1 MRRPLAGLGIV
12 VAIAAAPA
20 ALNATAGG
28 PGLPAAG
35 SFGGLDST
43 YMPLEPVLA
52 VLALL
57 AWLLWGYVVVAVLL
71 RVIAIIIARR
81 TGSTA
86 LVRATDRFAPRP
98 LRRLVDLAVGGVF
111 LASTFSGGR
120 AVALPAPASAIAV
133 VAPAHPAPAEL
144 PPKKEVKRYV
154 VRPGDSLWAIAE
166 RELGSGFRWKE
177 IFKENRGRA
186 FPDGRC
192 LENPRLIHP
201 GWILRLPANGIRPE
215 AEQNNGKPPKE
226 DSSPAPEPASPT
238 PDVSAEAPAP
248 TPEAERTLEAEPSL
262 ESSNAVGPG
271 EAASERP
278 PVADV
283 SPGPSAPVVKLPSG
297 AIVATSFACGVL
309 SAELLT
315 RLRRRRARRP
325 LAGEQDLEIPERL
338 VRDLRHAGAAPTAAP
353 IDVAIDEVVAAWHA
367 HTGRWPRILAAIE
380 GRRKIEV
387 VIDAVERA
395 LPKPSGGQMS
405 PALRF
410 ERSGSVVRAEVRGPF
425 PMRLRRVATPMQR
438 GLLAPL
444 GHAGSKTA
452 VHVGVL
458 GAGVISIDGP
468 DGIELV
474 RQMILSLATEASTDD
489 LQFALLGADFPTI
502 ADLPHV
508 WRRADWDG
516 AGDAIQEIQAE
527 FIRRARLFQ
536 REGIEDISE
545 HLAEHGDEH
554 LPGILIVAVEPPA
567 PMRSVLDAIAHE
579 APRFGAATLAIGWRP
594 SLTGIHI
601 DADQDAL
608 AVETDLPIPPRLA
621 PFTLD
626 QETIRDAERLIRQ
639 VALDEATGAS
649 VEDSSTDE
657 GGVPPDNVTVLDTRL
672 PEPPTPPHA
681 PEQPPELVLDVTA
694 VRPLAI
700 ATGDHVPPPG
710 KAAIHCLG
718 HLKVTRDGKSRP
730 KGWHTKSRELLAY
743 LIAHPEGA
751 TKERITA
758 DLWPDE
764 NDANT
769 LQNLFNKAVYNI
781 RRQVREPNDVGEY
794 VIREDDFVRLQDDAW
809 WIDVFAFTR
818 LLAEAERPRDD
829 EVAKLRQALALYRG
843 HFCGDTYY
851 SWAEPTRE
859 RYRALFTRG
868 SASLAEI
875 LSSSSQH
882 DEALE
887 ILDRAIEA
895 DTLCEDLWRRA
906 MTIEYRLGRRAAALD
921 RYNRLRALL
930 ATELNVEPDPETQ
943 RLVRV
948 GVPNADPSTLR
959 EHAAALASEVHT

>member
-1 MRRPLAGLGIV
+1 MRRLLAGLGIV
-12 VAIAAAPA
+12 AAVAAAPV

-52 VLALL
+52 VLAQL
-57 AWLLWGYVVVAVLL
+57 AWLLWAYVVVAVLL
-71 RVIAIIIARR
+71 RVIAIVIARR

-111 LASTFSGGR
+111 LASTFPVGR
-120 AVALPAPASAIAV
+120 AVALPAPAPAIAV
-133 VAPAHPAPAEL
+133 VAPTHSAPAKL

-186 FPDGRC
+186 FPNGRC

-201 GWILRLPANGIRPE
+201 GWTLRLPANGIRPE
-215 AEQNNGKPPKE
+215 AEQNHGKPPKE
-226 DSSPAPEPASPT
+226 ASSPTLGPASPT
-238 PDVSAEAPAP
+238 PDASAEAPAP
-248 TPEAERTLEAEPSL
+248 TLEAEQTLDAEPSL
-262 ESSNAVGPG
+262 GSSTAGEPA

-278 PVADV
+278 DASDV
-283 SPGPSAPVVKLPSG
+283 SPRPSAPVVKLPSG

-387 VIDAVERA
+387 VIDAAERA

-410 ERSGSVVRAEVRGPF
+410 ERAGPVVRAEVRGPF

-452 VHVGVL
+452 VHIGVL
-458 GAGVISIDGP
+458 GAGVISIEGP
-468 DGIELV
+468 DRIELV

-489 LQFALLGADFPTI
+489 LQVAILGADPPTI
-502 ADLPHV
+502 AGLPHV
-508 WRRADWDG
+508 WRKADWDG

-536 REGIEDISE
+536 REGVEDISE

-594 SLTGIHI
+594 SLRGIHI

-626 QETIRDAERLIRQ
+626 EETIRDAERLIRQ

-649 VEDSSTDE
+649 VEDSSTNE
-657 GGVPPDNVTVLDTRL
+657 GGVSPDNVTVLDTRL
-672 PEPPTPPHA
+672 PEPPLRTSA
-681 PEQPPELVLDVTA
+681 AEQPPEPALGVTA
-694 VRPLAI
+694 VRPPAI
-700 ATGDHVPPPG
+700 ATVDHVPPQG

-718 HLKVTRDGKSRP
+718 HPTVTRDGKSRP
-730 KGWHTKSRELLAY
+730 KGWHTKARELLAY

-764 NDANT
+764 NDATT
-769 LQNLFNKAVYNI
+769 LQNVFNKAIYNI
-781 RRQVREPNDVGEY
+781 RRQVREQDDPGEY
-794 VIREDDFVRLQDDAW
+794 VIRDDDFVRLDGGAW
-809 WIDVFAFTR
+809 WIDAFAFAN
-818 LLAEAERPRDD
+818 LIVEAERSPD
-829 EVAKLRQALALYRG
+829 EEAMKLRQALALYRG
-843 HFCGDTYY
+843 DFCGDTYY
-851 SWAEPTRE
+851 PWAEPSRE
-859 RYRALFTRG
+859 RYRALFTRA
-868 SASLAEI
+868 SARLAEVI
-875 LSSSSQH
+875 SAEGQH
-882 DEALE
+882 DEALDMLE
-887 ILDRAIEA
+887 HAIQA
-895 DTLCEDLWRRA
+895 DPLCEDLWRRA
-906 MTIEYRLGRRAAALD
+906 MKIEAALGRRGAALE
-921 RYNRLRALL
+921 RFNRLQALL
-930 ATELNVEPDPETQ
+930 AHELSVEPDPETQ
-943 RLVRV
+943 RLVREMAARL
-948 GVPNADPSTLR
+948 PDSERRSTTSQAR
-959 EHAAALASEVHT
+959 